1 MPQLKSPKPYHH
13 RHNTSKV
20 IVTLQDGVQI
30 EIPVPTSQEI
40 RDRFF
45 YKKAKCSDL
54 PARPPNKFFIFR
66 TMFQTAIDNYKLQV
80 PVVSGL
86 ASEVWAKST
95 SEVKSVFTM
104 LASIAKSEHSE
115 INPGYVYKPRR
126 KKSCVATTIAT
137 DCVTVDDN
145 NNIIVVDNN
154 NNIVDNNGITTFDL
168 ISSSLESER
177 ISGTTTPIL
186 SSPNTPNLP
195 HLSNH
200 YNLYY
205 CPSTSDVATPSPLP
219 SSLEFHHQNNNSQ
232 NNHPCHHYQLQLQQP
247 PPSSYSLNNNYYYS
261 TPSSPP
267 PPQQEQSSSSSII
280 DQFNYLDDLQ
290 YAADSIDFET
300 PQFVTTAAA
309 DLLYPHYYYHHQYDY
324 TSTPPS
330 PPSITNNTD
339 TATTD
344 FINYSINNN
353 SPTLDY
359 PADYPI
365 FDQKIDNVVYNL
377 LEYDLYQSYQ
387 SLDFDEMYNPNMF
400 NYNPNEINY
409 NDNVSSSNNLL
420 LKKNIQPRYN
430 DDDNINTSISKI
442 IIKKEQDN
450 NLKRNNHDL
459 SLKTDF

>member
-1 MPQLKSPKPYHH
+1 MHGPMNRMQAERQFLH
-13 RHNTSKV
+13 TSKV

-66 TMFQTAIDNYKLQV
+66 TMFQTASDNYKLQV

-126 KKSCVATTIAT
+126 KKSCVAATIAT

-154 NNIVDNNGITTFDL
+154 NNIVDNNGITTFGSNCSSPTEIIFKNEKIDDCDLNDNTNKRRKSGDIGINNNNINNNNKDL

-232 NNHPCHHYQLQLQQP
+232 NNHP
-247 PPSSYSLNNNYYYS
+247 S
-261 TPSSPP
+261 
-267 PPQQEQSSSSSII
+267 
-280 DQFNYLDDLQ
+280 
-290 YAADSIDFET
+290 DSIDFET

-324 TSTPPS
+324 TSSPPS
-330 PPSITNNTD
+330 PPYITNNTD

-387 SLDFDEMYNPNMF
+387 SLDFEEMYNPNMF

-430 DDDNINTSISKI
+430 DDNINTSISKI

>member
-1 MPQLKSPKPYHH
+1 
-13 RHNTSKV
+13 
-20 IVTLQDGVQI
+20 
-30 EIPVPTSQEI
+30 
-40 RDRFF
+40 
-45 YKKAKCSDL
+45 
-54 PARPPNKFFIFR
+54 
-66 TMFQTAIDNYKLQV
+66 MFQTAIDNYKLQV

-126 KKSCVATTIAT
+126 KKSCVAATIAT

-154 NNIVDNNGITTFDL
+154 NNIVDNNGITTF
-168 ISSSLESER
+168 ESER

-232 NNHPCHHYQLQLQQP
+232 NNHP
-247 PPSSYSLNNNYYYS
+247 S
-261 TPSSPP
+261 
-267 PPQQEQSSSSSII
+267 
-280 DQFNYLDDLQ
+280 
-290 YAADSIDFET
+290 DSIDFET

-324 TSTPPS
+324 TSSPPS
-330 PPSITNNTD
+330 PPYITNNTD

-365 FDQKIDNVVYNL
+365 FDQKIDN
-377 LEYDLYQSYQ
+377 
-387 SLDFDEMYNPNMF
+387 
-400 NYNPNEINY
+400 
-409 NDNVSSSNNLL
+409 
-420 LKKNIQPRYN
+420 KNIQPRYN
-430 DDDNINTSISKI
+430 DDNINTSISKI